1 MLDVRSDIFSPTHR
15 ANKPN
20 QNPMPDR
27 AGTRPWHAPGALL
40 MARQPARQHC
50 HAVLRAFAIADYDS
64 AVAKTNILHPQ
75 AQTFQKSQ
83 SAPIKQTSHKPIGPM
98 ETSENLVHLV
108 ASKYDRQTRRCF
120 RAFDTLEPSDLLVEH
135 FFIEEKER
143 AKRLVLRR
151 SRHPTFP
158 GQISEK
164 LRHFRFRHLA
174 RMPFAMV
181 QNESANPIRIS
192 LLRTQAVMLATNDIA
207 HLIEQFG
214 LVRRGRHWQTVR
226 HVRHFS
232 SSHEGRQAD

>member
-1 MLDVRSDIFSPTHR
+1 
-15 ANKPN
+15 
-20 QNPMPDR
+20 
-27 AGTRPWHAPGALL
+27 
-40 MARQPARQHC
+40 
-50 HAVLRAFAIADYDS
+50 
-64 AVAKTNILHPQ
+64 
-75 AQTFQKSQ
+75 
-83 SAPIKQTSHKPIGPM
+83 M

-120 RAFDTLEPSDLLVEH
+120 RAFDTLEPSDLLFEH
-135 FFIEEKER
+135 LFVEEKER
-143 AKRLVLRR
+143 AQRLVLRR
-151 SRHPTFP
+151 GGDLSIPRQVRKEIAHF
-158 GQISEK
+158 G
-164 LRHFRFRHLA
+164 LRHLT

-226 HVRHFS
+226 HVRHFF